1 MAIFRINPLFILA
14 SFLLIVSGCTAPRS
28 VIHSGKVTPKGEF
41 KVGTDYAFNV
51 ATQPIGAAADVTND
65 LVRTLKNRD
74 SIVVDDQVNNIARA
88 ALAFTLDPATP

>member
-1 MAIFRINPLFILA
+1 MFTFRINPLSVFVL
-14 SFLLIVSGCTAPRS
+14 FLLFVSGCTAPRS

-51 ATQPIGAAADVTND
+51 ATQPIGAVTDATTDIVN
-65 LVRTLKNRD
+65 TLKNRD